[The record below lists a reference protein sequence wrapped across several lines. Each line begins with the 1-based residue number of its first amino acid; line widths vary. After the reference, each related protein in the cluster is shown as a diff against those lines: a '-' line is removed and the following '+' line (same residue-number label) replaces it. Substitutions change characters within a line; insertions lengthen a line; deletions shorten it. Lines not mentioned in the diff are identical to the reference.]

1 MEFHIVFKVKLRAHG
16 EVSPAFIQ
24 RLRVTK
30 QYIDQVFGPSNAT
43 VRDEADV
50 SYEQIQANGIDH
62 TEGWD
67 LTCRQPVFVDDSNF
81 SYG

>member
-50 SYEQIQANGIDH
+50 RCCFRHATLNQEAS
-62 TEGWD
+62 
-67 LTCRQPVFVDDSNF
+67 C
-81 SYG
+81 